1 MPYHCRFLN
10 PRLKN
15 VMCKSEFF
23 VLFQLFSNFLMG
35 TFRSRQLAARKTIMR
50 KYSFFLWHLAHIC
63 GYPFQKVS
71 HDLIKLRGVL
81 WGDDRRIGL

>member
-1 MPYHCRFLN
+1 MLYHCRFLN

-15 VMCKSEFF
+15 AMCKSEFS
-23 VLFQLFSNFLMG
+23 VLFQLFSNFFDGCFQKLPTGHMKNG
-35 TFRSRQLAARKTIMR
+35 YVKTL
-50 KYSFFLWHLAHIC
+50 FFLWHLAHIC
-63 GYPFQKVS
+63 GCPFQKVS

>member
-15 VMCKSEFF
+15 TMCKSEFS
-23 VLFQLFSNFLMG
+23 VLFLLFSNFFDGCFQELLIG
-35 TFRSRQLAARKTIMR
+35 RVKNRYAKTL
-50 KYSFFLWHLAHIC
+50 FFLWHLAHIRSR
-63 GYPFQKVS
+63 PFQKVS
-71 HDLIKLRGVL
+71 HDLIELRGVL

>member
-15 VMCKSEFF
+15 TMCKSEFS
-23 VLFQLFSNFLMG
+23 VLFLLFSNFFDGCFQELLIG
-35 TFRSRQLAARKTIMR
+35 RVKNRYVKTL
-50 KYSFFLWHLAHIC
+50 FLLWHLAHIRSR
-63 GYPFQKVS
+63 PFQKIS
-71 HDLIKLRGVL
+71 HDLIELRGVL